1 MTVFPGAGG
10 TGEVTETAGV
20 TPSAMRRALAR
31 ARDGKPLDADEA
43 TVLLHARGEDLQAL
57 LSHASRTRDAG
68 LDAAGR
74 PGVITYSRKVFIPLT
89 RLCRDR
95 CAYCTFAT
103 VPHRLD
109 HLYTEP
115 DEVLDIARRGAALGC
130 KEALFTLGDKP
141 EDRWRA
147 AREWLDA
154 HGYDDTLSYVRA
166 MAIRVLEETG
176 LLPHLNPG
184 VLSWQDFQRL
194 KPVAPSMGMMLET
207 TAARLFTGRGGPHF
221 GSPDKDPAVRLRVLE
236 DAGRCNV
243 PFTTG
248 ILIGIGET
256 LPERAES
263 IFAIRKIAREYRGIQ
278 EVIVQN
284 FRAKPDTK
292 MRDVPDAELDD
303 LAATIA
309 VTRLVL
315 GAKARIQAPPNLVG
329 DQHDLILRAG
339 IDDWGGVSPLTPD
352 HVNPE
357 RPWPAIDE
365 LAARTAAAGF
375 TLRERLTIYPP
386 YIREPWLDPRLAGHV
401 SALADPATG
410 LALAGAVPAG
420 LPWQEPDGGWG
431 DSGRTDLHVS
441 IDTTG
446 RTNDRRE
453 DFAEVYGDWNE
464 ISERTVARPPAPPAT
479 PAGETTPPRHGE
491 AAAPP
496 RHGDAAALRQGEI
509 AAALRQA
516 ERDPAALSDDQAI
529 ALLSADG
536 PDLEALAGLAD
547 ALRREAVGDDVTYV
561 VTRNINFTNVCY
573 TGCRFCAFA
582 QRRTDADA
590 YTLSLQQIGDRAAE
604 AWDAGATEVC
614 MQGGIH
620 PDLPGTAY
628 FEIASEV
635 KRRSPDL
642 HVHAFSPMEVMNG
655 ASRTGLPVREWLTR
669 AKQAGVDSLPGTAA
683 EILDDDVRWVLTKG
697 KLPAS
702 VWIEV
707 ITTAHE
713 LGIPTTATMMYGHV
727 DTPAHWVGHLR
738 VIRSIQE
745 RTGGFTEFVLLPFIH
760 TSAPIYLA
768 GLARP
773 GPTRRENR
781 AVHALAR
788 LMLHGAIGSI
798 QCSWV
803 KLGDDLCRDVLQ
815 GGANDLGGTL
825 MEETISRMA
834 GADHG
839 SYKTISQL
847 RAIAEPLG
855 RPVRQR
861 TTTYGAVPAERAA
874 AAAASDGVCA
884 SVRSLPL
891 ISASG

>member
-1 MTVFPGAGG
+1 
-10 TGEVTETAGV
+10 
-20 TPSAMRRALAR
+20 MRRALAR
-31 ARDGKPLDADEA
+31 ARDGKPLDQAEA
-43 TVLLHARGEDLQAL
+43 TVLLHARGASLQAL
-57 LSHASRTRDAG
+57 LQHAKRTRDAG
-68 LDAAGR
+68 LEAAGR
-74 PGVITYSRKVFIPLT
+74 PGVITYSKKVFIPLT

-103 VPHRLD
+103 VPGRLD
-109 HLYTEP
+109 SPFLSP
-115 DEVLDIARRGAALGC
+115 DEVLDIAAKGAGLGC
-130 KEALFTLGDKP
+130 KEALFTLGDRP
-141 EDRWRA
+141 EARWRQ
-147 AREWLDA
+147 ARDWLDE

-184 VLSWQDFQRL
+184 VLTWQDFQRL

-207 TAARLFTGRGGPHF
+207 TATRLFEAKGGPHY
-221 GSPDKDPAVRLRVLE
+221 GSPDKDPKVRLRVLE
-236 DAGRCNV
+236 DAGRSNV

-256 LPERAES
+256 LAERADS
-263 IFAIRKIAREYRGIQ
+263 IFAIRKVSREYNGIQ

-292 MRDVPDAELDD
+292 MRDTPDAELED

-315 GAKARIQAPPNLVG
+315 GPKARIQAPPNLVG
-329 DQHDLILRAG
+329 DQHRLILDAG

-357 RPWPAIDE
+357 RPWPHIDD
-365 LAARTAAAGF
+365 LAQLTASAGF
-375 TLRERLTIYPP
+375 TLKERLTIYPP
-386 YIREPWLDPRLAGHV
+386 YIREPWLDPRLARHV
-401 SALADPATG
+401 AALADPATG
-410 LALAGAVPAG
+410 LAREAALPQG

-431 DSGRTDLHVS
+431 ESSGRIDLHVS
-441 IDTTG
+441 IDTIG
-446 RTNDRRE
+446 RTHDRRE
-453 DFAEVYGDWNE
+453 DFSEVYGDWE
-464 ISERTVARPPAPPAT
+464 LLSERAVAAAGGGQPDSRPGTAGAKGAPAVPAVPAAARP
-479 PAGETTPPRHGE
+479 GEV
-491 AAAPP
+491 
-496 RHGDAAALRQGEI
+496 

-516 ERDPAALSDDQAI
+516 ERDPAALTDDQAI
-529 ALLSADG
+529 ALLGADG
-536 PDLEALAGLAD
+536 DDLDALAGIAD
-547 ALRREAVGDDVTYV
+547 GLRREVNGDDVTFV

-590 YTLSLQQIGDRAAE
+590 YTLSLDQIGERAEE
-604 AWDAGATEVC
+604 AWAAGATEVC

-628 FEIASEV
+628 FDIAAEV
-635 KRRSPDL
+635 RRRCPDM

-655 ASRTGLPVREWLTR
+655 VARTGLPLREWLSR
-669 AKQAGVDSLPGTAA
+669 AREAGVGSLPGTAA

-697 KLPAS
+697 KLPAADW
-702 VWIEV
+702 VNV

-713 LGIPTTATMMYGHV
+713 MGIRTTATMMYGHV

-738 VIRSIQE
+738 VIRGIQE
-745 RTGGFTEFVLLPFIH
+745 RTGGFTEFVLLPFVH

-773 GPTRRENR
+773 GVTRRENR
-781 AVHALAR
+781 AVHAVSR
-788 LMLHGAIGSI
+788 LLLHGAIDSI

-803 KLGDDLCRDVLQ
+803 KLGDELCRDVLR
-815 GGANDLGGTL
+815 GGVNDLGGTL

-834 GADHG
+834 GADNG
-839 SYKTISQL
+839 SFKTISDL
-847 RAIAEPLG
+847 RAIVAPLG
-855 RPVRQR
+855 RPLRQR
-861 TTTYGAVPAERAA
+861 TTLYGEPSPERQA

-884 SVRSLPL
+884 SVRAGLPIL
-891 ISASG
+891 SH